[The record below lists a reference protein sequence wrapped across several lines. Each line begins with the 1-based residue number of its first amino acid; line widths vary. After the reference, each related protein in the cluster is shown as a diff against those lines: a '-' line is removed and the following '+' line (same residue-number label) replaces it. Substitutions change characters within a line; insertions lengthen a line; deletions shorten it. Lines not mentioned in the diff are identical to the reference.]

1 MLTVQL
7 CNAHASADFIKTA
20 AAQVM
25 YIPNH
30 CSYFDI
36 LTLSGFLPRPFKYIS
51 KIEVLRIPMIGWAMR
66 MAHHIAIRRNDRKSQ
81 VHSTTITCTDTASNI
96 ADIDMSVY

>member
-1 MLTVQL
+1 MSLLLRT
-7 CNAHASADFIKTA
+7 AD
-20 AAQVM
+20 AQVM

-81 VHSTTITCTDTASNI
+81 VHTATTT
-96 ADIDMSVY
+96 YLY